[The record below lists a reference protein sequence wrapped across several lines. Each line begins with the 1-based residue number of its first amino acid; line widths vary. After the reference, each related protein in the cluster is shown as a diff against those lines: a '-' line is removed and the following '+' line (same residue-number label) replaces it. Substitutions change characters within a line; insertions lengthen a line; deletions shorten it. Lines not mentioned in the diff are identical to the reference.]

1 MSVSSASLSPSSGTT
16 ASQVVGNVVTPPPR
30 SAPTQPSSIVTLSE
44 QGRRLSHSNAS
55 AQPDLSQAANT
66 ANGVPKEANEA
77 PGIQL
82 IPGGTKNGR
91 ISTYA

>member
-16 ASQVVGNVVTPPPR
+16 ASQVIGNVVTPPSK

-44 QGRRLSHSNAS
+44 QGKRLSQSNAS
-55 AQPDLSQAANT
+55 AQSSSSQATNT
-66 ANGVPKEANEA
+66 TNVVPKEANEA